1 MDGSG
6 GDYAHLAD
14 LEHSFEKTLPPVV
27 PGRVLHIDGDFLPYQ
42 CAGNDDVPFPIAR
55 QNMYQR
61 IENVKA
67 LAGAERAV
75 VHITGPLSDK
85 AKRFDI
91 ATTIPYQGQRTHS
104 QRPKN
109 WDGLREV
116 LETKATESHDF
127 VQWDDREADD
137 ALTQAAWDAVRGGYT
152 DLCVITSND
161 KDLRQ
166 VSGLYLDWVT
176 GEIKERKHEHHYPA
190 FLQDPEAFV
199 LSSTLKQGS
208 VFHGVWFLLWQ
219 MLNGDK
225 TDNIPGCKEI
235 AGTWLLDNYP
245 QECSTKARSGKE
257 IPKAKPCGPA
267 LAASLLGALPSARP
281 SLGYQLVKDIYEAHF
296 GDAWVQY
303 FKEQWQLLAL
313 YYSENDDRMT
323 LARAVRDGAFDTE

>member
-14 LEHSFEKTLPPVV
+14 LEHSFEKTLPEVV

-42 CAGNDDVPFPIAR
+42 CAGNDDVPFAIAR
-55 QNMYQR
+55 RNMFQR

-75 VHITGPLSDK
+75 VHITSAISDK

-91 ATTIPYQGQRTHS
+91 AVSQPYQGQRTHS

-116 LETKATESHDF
+116 LETKAAENHDY
-127 VQWDDREADD
+127 VLWDDREADD
-137 ALTQAAWDAVRGGYT
+137 ALTQAAWQAVRNKRT
-152 DLCVITSND
+152 DFCVITSND

-166 VSGLYLDWVT
+166 VSGLYLDWTT
-176 GEIKERKHEHHYPA
+176 GEIKERKHEHFYKEYLA
-190 FLQDPEAFV
+190 GQEFQ

-208 VFHGVWFLLWQ
+208 LFHGVWFLLWQ
-219 MLNGDK
+219 MLQGDS
-225 TDNIPGCKEI
+225 TDNIPG
-235 AGTWLLDNYP
+235 AGSIRGAYLLENFP
-245 QECSTKARSGKE
+245 AECSAKARSGKE
-257 IPKAKPCGPA
+257 HPKDKPCGPA
-267 LAASLLGALPSARP
+267 LAAGLLGSIPSAKP
-281 SLGYQLVKDIYEAHF
+281 SEGYRLVKDIYEEHYGAR
-296 GDAWVQY
+296 WVDY

-313 YYSENDDRMT
+313 YYSENDDRLT
-323 LARAVRDGAFDTE
+323 LARAIRDGRFDS